1 MESLQMYHNPN
12 CGTSRGILAH
22 LRARGIEPAIV
33 LYMNNPPSKEAL
45 LSLLAKMD
53 EVRPAHAILRRRE
66 KLCSE
71 MGLDGN
77 DVSEETL
84 IEAMVGN
91 PVLIQRPILI
101 KGDRAVLAR
110 QAEVADDF
118 LDEVLE

>member
-22 LRARGIEPAIV
+22 LRARGIEPTIV
-33 LYMNNPPSKEAL
+33 LYMNDPPNKEKL

-53 EVRPAHAILRRRE
+53 EARPAHAILRRRE

-71 MGLDGN
+71 MGLDD
-77 DVSEETL
+77 DVSEEVL
-84 IEAMVGN
+84 IEAMANN

-101 KGDRAVLAR
+101 KGERAILAR
-110 QAEVADDF
+110 QAEVVDDF
-118 LDEVLE
+118 LDEVLD

>member
-22 LRARGIEPAIV
+22 LRARGLQPTIV
-33 LYMNNPPSKEAL
+33 LYMNDPPTKETL

-71 MGLDGN
+71 MGLDD
-77 DVSEETL
+77 DVSEEAL
-84 IEAMVGN
+84 IEAMANN
-91 PVLIQRPILI
+91 PVLIQRPILV
-101 KGDRAVLAR
+101 KGERAVLAR
-110 QAEVADDF
+110 QAEVVDDF
-118 LDEVLE
+118 LDEVLD

>member
-22 LRARGIEPAIV
+22 LRARGIEPSIV
-33 LYMNNPPSKEAL
+33 LYMNDPPSKETL

-66 KLCSE
+66 KLCGE

-84 IEAMVGN
+84 IEAMANN

-101 KGDRAVLAR
+101 KGDRAILAR
-110 QAEVADDF
+110 QAEVVDDF
-118 LDEVLE
+118 LDEC